1 MRNNALT
8 IVMMVLILTTSRTAA
23 TAQTQKSVQVGVW
36 GDDASRGNLGVRVE
50 IRTHSYEAHPTVLD
64 YFWVGN
70 NLENGAFIQFGYGL
84 EPGYYCLKGS
94 FVGGNADCEG
104 IHELVEGSDARW
116 QWQYWPD
123 LRRRDFYYE
132 IGPSRSAGMNG
143 TWHLYSI
150 LPNAEGEWDLIL
162 DNERVANVAFHSVRS
177 NDPAYIVA
185 EKGYSLELAGN
196 LGPAEFRNLGYLKE
210 DGWHTSESLVA
221 LRACTVS
228 AICGSHF
235 PYGVAVTAPGQ
246 IIAGSSIEGVPNG
259 ELVWTS
265 GFFTLNVDVGSGN
278 GFYVGS
284 VMGARPF
291 ESSASVE
298 IPRNMFAHV
307 SLLSSKTP
315 TPGVLGMLGAEDEFH
330 AWVGDVSS
338 KNESIRLLM
347 DRDRSIKA
355 TWSTS
360 FYGLQPTIILALV
373 LILSLIVVL
382 IAFSVR
388 RKGRRALSMRP
399 AS

>member
-123 LRRRDFYYE
+123 LRRRDFYY
-132 IGPSRSAGMNG
+132 
-143 TWHLYSI
+143 
-150 LPNAEGEWDLIL
+150 
-162 DNERVANVAFHSVRS
+162 
-177 NDPAYIVA
+177 
-185 EKGYSLELAGN
+185 
-196 LGPAEFRNLGYLKE
+196 EFRNLGYLKE